1 VGVLNFLQPSPVR
14 AAYIGDGV
22 AHRAHTGATPGEDE
36 ILLMGMPIEHTINTN
51 NMSEKI
57 KLSAIEKIKVE
68 SHALRGTITE
78 SLEDEIT
85 GAIREDD
92 QAVIKFHGM
101 YQQDDRDRRE
111 ERAVKKL
118 DRLYTYMIRLRLPGG
133 FLTAEKWIAANNV
146 AGENSTGVIKITTR
160 QTIQLHG
167 LIKAKIK
174 PTIQAFNEA
183 HLDSIATCG
192 DINRN
197 VACSSNPKES
207 PLHKEVFAYADKISM
222 LLMPKTK
229 AYYEIWLDEEML
241 IDKKVEE
248 DPLYQDRYMPRKFKI
263 GIAIPPN
270 NDVDVFTNDIGLI
283 AIIENNELKGFNFAI
298 GGGLSTTHG
307 NAETYARLGTVIGF
321 VDTEEKV
328 LKAVYEILT
337 VQRDFGNRSDRK
349 LARLKYTLDRLG
361 VDEYRNKVEKRTG
374 FKFEP
379 AKPYKFTSRV
389 DRYGWEQNEKGRW
402 YYTLF
407 IENGRVL
414 DDEKLALKTALLE
427 VAKTGKTNFLFTSNQ
442 NMIISDVAAKDK
454 DTINEILQRFKII
467 EHTDAASAIR
477 KNAIACV
484 ALPTC
489 PLALAEGQRY
499 MPELISK
506 VEPLLEKHNLDKE
519 NIIMR
524 MTGCPNGC
532 ARPYAAEIGLVGT
545 APGKY
550 NLHLGGDNEGERLNK
565 LYKESL
571 DEAQILTELDSLFG
585 SFQKERIATE
595 SFGDYTWRKQFVGAE
610 NI

>member
-1 VGVLNFLQPSPVR
+1 MPFLF
-14 AAYIGDGV
+14 YK
-22 AHRAHTGATPGEDE
+22 
-36 ILLMGMPIEHTINTN
+36 N
-51 NMSEKI
+51 NRQQKIVMSDKI

-68 SHALRGTITE
+68 SDALRGSINQ
-78 SLEDEIT
+78 SLLDEIT

-118 DRLYTYMIRLRLPGG
+118 DRLYTFMIRLRLPGG
-133 FLTAEKWIAANNV
+133 FITAKQWIAAHNI
-146 AGENSTGVIKITTR
+146 AGKNSTGVIKITTR

-167 LIKAKIK
+167 MIKAKMK

-197 VACSSNPKES
+197 VSCSSNPGES
-207 PLHKEVFAYADKISM
+207 PLHDKVFAYADKISM

-229 AYYEIWLDEEML
+229 AYYEIWLDEEIL

-270 NDVDVFTNDIGLI
+270 NDVDVLTNDIGLI
-283 AIIENNELKGFNFAI
+283 AIIENNELKGFNIAV

-328 LKAVYEILT
+328 LKTVYEILT

-349 LARLKYTLDRLG
+349 LARLKYTLDRMG
-361 VDEYRNKVEKRTG
+361 VDEYRKEVEKRTG
-374 FKFEP
+374 FELEP
-379 AKPYKFTSRV
+379 ARPYVFTSRI
-389 DRYGWEQNEKGRW
+389 DRYGWEQTDKGSW
-402 YYTLF
+402 NYTLF
-407 IENGRVL
+407 VENGRIL
-414 DDEKLALKTALLE
+414 DDAQVALKTALLE
-427 VAKTGKTNFLFTSNQ
+427 VAKTGKTSFLFTSNQ
-442 NMIISDVAAKDK
+442 NMIISEVAAKDK
-454 DTINEILQRFKII
+454 AVINEILERFKII
-467 EHTDAASAIR
+467 EHTDTASAIR

-499 MPELISK
+499 MPVLLSK
-506 VEPLLEKHNLDKE
+506 VEPLLVKHQLENE

-550 NLHLGGDNEGERLNK
+550 NLHLGGDNGGERLNK
-565 LYKESL
+565 IFKESL
-571 DEAQILTELDSLFG
+571 DESQILTELDILLA
-585 SFQKERIATE
+585 SFKNDRIASE
-595 SFGDYTWRKQFVGAE
+595 SFGDYTLRTQFA
-610 NI
+610 

>member
-1 VGVLNFLQPSPVR
+1 
-14 AAYIGDGV
+14 
-22 AHRAHTGATPGEDE
+22 
-36 ILLMGMPIEHTINTN
+36 
-51 NMSEKI
+51 MS

-68 SHALRGTITE
+68 SDALRGSIVQ
-78 SLEDEIT
+78 SLQDEIT

-111 ERAVKKL
+111 ERAAKKL
-118 DRLYTYMIRLRLPGG
+118 DRLYTFMIRLRLPGG
-133 FLTAEKWIAANNV
+133 FITGRQWIDANSI

-197 VACSSNPKES
+197 VSCSSNPKES
-207 PLHKEVFAYADKISM
+207 PLHHEVFAYADKISK

-241 IDKKVEE
+241 LDKKVEE

-283 AIIENNELKGFNFAI
+283 AIIENGKLQGFNIAI

-321 VDTEEKV
+321 TDTEEKV
-328 LKAVYEILT
+328 LKTVYEILT
-337 VQRDFGNRSDRK
+337 VQRDNGNRSDRK
-349 LARLKYTLDRLG
+349 LARLKYTVDRMG
-361 VDEYRNKVEKRTG
+361 VDAYRGEVEKRTG
-374 FKFEP
+374 FALQP
-379 AKPYKFTSRV
+379 ARPYTFTSRA
-389 DRYGWEQNEKGRW
+389 DRYGWEQNEKGKW

-414 DDEKLALKTALLE
+414 DDEKLAMKTALLE

-454 DTINEILQRFKII
+454 DTIDEILVRFNII
-467 EHTDAASAIR
+467 QHTATASAIR
-477 KNAIACV
+477 KNSMACV

-499 MPELISK
+499 LPELIGK
-506 VEPLLEKHNLDKE
+506 IEPLLIKHQLENE

-545 APGKY
+545 AAGRY

-571 DEAQILTELDSLFG
+571 DEGQILMELDELFG
-585 SFQKERIATE
+585 SFKIERRDKE